1 VTATSEEKAKGKNQ
15 NQEGVGWAPPT
26 IFSMRPKLKPFAF
39 ILIILLLGALAVVNY
54 YMLTQ
59 APFGTCTIGGAAP
72 AFSGL
77 DAARAVCMNY
87 LYYFIGAPL
96 LAGLLLLLTLPRL
109 ITSGEVIQ
117 EEQPAQPKTVPPKA
131 APPPKPTTDAAVQ
144 FLGLLQ
150 REGRLVDF
158 LRENIQP
165 YDDAQIGAAVR
176 TIHEG
181 CRQILSEHLTLEPVL
196 SGNEGDEVTVP
207 ADFDPSAIRLT
218 GNVSGEPP
226 FRGTLRHAGWRA
238 KQIKL
243 PTQPAGQD
251 TKIVAPAEVEIA

>member
-1 VTATSEEKAKGKNQ
+1 
-15 NQEGVGWAPPT
+15 
-26 IFSMRPKLKPFAF
+26 MRPKLKPFAF
-39 ILIILLLGALAVVNY
+39 ILIILLLGALAAGNY
-54 YMLTQ
+54 YMLFY
-59 APFGTCTIGGAAP
+59 APLGVCSLGLSGASMAWTNGP
-72 AFSGL
+72 SQEVL
-77 DAARAVCMNY
+77 DVCRNY
-87 LYYFIGAPL
+87 YFYFIGAPL
-96 LAGLLLLLTLPRL
+96 LAGLLLLLTLPNL
-109 ITSGEVIQ
+109 FTSGATTQAEAPVQ
-117 EEQPAQPKTVPPKA
+117 ATAEPKKA
-131 APPPKPTTDAAVQ
+131 PPPPKPTTDAAVQ

-158 LRENIQP
+158 LREDIQP

-176 TIHEG
+176 AIHQG

-238 KQIKL
+238 KQVKL
-243 PTQPAGQD
+243 PAQPAGQD
-251 TKIVAPAEVEIA
+251 TKIVAPAEVEIS